1 VLRSGQSV
9 EIAALSIRD
18 EAVAMMSDLLAG
30 TLSEAGLPRAG
41 TPLFAFGRN
50 GLTFACFVADRL
62 NHAARRGRELRA
74 FIPGQ
79 FEEFT
84 EIIS

>member
-1 VLRSGQSV
+1 M
-9 EIAALSIRD
+9 SIRD

-62 NHAARRGRELRA
+62 NHAARRGRSFARSFQANSKNSLKSLVDKSDDGEENA
-74 FIPGQ
+74 FR
-79 FEEFT
+79 
-84 EIIS
+84 